1 MGKSAAF
8 SKLLDFIIQCSAVQC
23 LRPLKRTMAN
33 SEDSS
38 TLDEKDLGAKATV
51 VEVVELAHSP
61 SPDCVV
67 RTRFY

>member
-1 MGKSAAF
+1 
-8 SKLLDFIIQCSAVQC
+8 
-23 LRPLKRTMAN
+23 MAN

-61 SPDCVV
+61 SADCVV